1 MRILIVGSGARENAL
16 RQMALAAGHSLPEF
30 GPWDQAVLSLPKSS
44 IDEETADQL
53 PRGQSVICGITD
65 EAFDALARKRGWR
78 LHRVFEDELYTKE
91 NALLTAEGA
100 IHAAAEYSDKALQD
114 STCLVIGCGR
124 IGMGLIHMLRALHVK
139 TIAAARRKES
149 RDAAGAPAV
158 SIEELPSVLP
168 ETEIIFNTVP
178 AMILNEQLL
187 KKVKK
192 DTLLLE
198 LASKPY
204 GIDFKAAE
212 ALGLSIQLESG
223 LPGRYCPVSAAKT
236 LLDYM
241 EREANHE

>member
-44 IDEETADQL
+44 IDENTSDQL
-53 PRGQSVICGITD
+53 PRGQNVICGITD
-65 EAFDALARKRGWR
+65 EAFESLAQKRGWK
-78 LHRVFEDELYTKE
+78 LHRVLEDSIYTKD

-100 IHAAAEYSDKALQD
+100 IHSAGDYYPKALREA
-114 STCLVIGCGR
+114 TCLVIGCGR
-124 IGMGLIHMLRALHVK
+124 IGMELIRMLRALHIR

-149 RDAAGAPAV
+149 REAAGEPSVAMEAL
-158 SIEELPSVLP
+158 SSVLP
-168 ETEIIFNTVP
+168 CADIIFNTVP
-178 AMILNEQLL
+178 AMILNKERLQS
-187 KKVKK
+187 VKE
-192 DTLLLE
+192 DCLLLE

-212 ALGLSIQLESG
+212 ELGLSLHLESG

-236 LLDYM
+236 LLNYM